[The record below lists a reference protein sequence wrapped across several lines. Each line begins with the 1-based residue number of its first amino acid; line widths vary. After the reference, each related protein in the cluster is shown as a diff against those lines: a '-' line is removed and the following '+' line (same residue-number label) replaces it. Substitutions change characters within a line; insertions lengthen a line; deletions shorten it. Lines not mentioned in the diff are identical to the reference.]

1 MIAINKIEEITRLF
15 YEEHLKG
22 TEIAKQIGV
31 NKSYVTKIIQKDE
44 RYINEKENRMK
55 QSKERHKACKRE
67 YINRKRQTDKQEYQ
81 ALLRQINADNEYLS
95 TKSEMSDIAF
105 TNWNRGMFDYDKY
118 SSDLILKKGITT
130 GYNVPKRVSNR
141 VMPNCIKANV

>member
-1 MIAINKIEEITRLF
+1 MRAINKIEEITRLF

-22 TEIAKQIGV
+22 TEIAEQIGV

-44 RYINEKENRMK
+44 RYINEKENRIK

-95 TKSEMSDIAF
+95 TKREISDIAF
-105 TNWNRGMFDYDKY
+105 TNWNRGMFEYDKY

>member
-1 MIAINKIEEITRLF
+1 MRAINKIEEITRLF

-22 TEIAKQIGV
+22 TEIAEQIGV

-44 RYINEKENRMK
+44 RYINEKENRIK

-95 TKSEMSDIAF
+95 TKKEISDIAF

>member
-1 MIAINKIEEITRLF
+1 MRAINKIEEITRLF

-67 YINRKRQTDKQEYQ
+67 YMGRKRQTDKQEYQ

>member
-1 MIAINKIEEITRLF
+1 MRAINKIEEITRLF

-22 TEIAKQIGV
+22 TEIAEQIGV

-44 RYINEKENRMK
+44 RYINEKENRIK

>member
-1 MIAINKIEEITRLF
+1 MRAINKIEEIAKLF

-22 TEIAKQIGV
+22 IEIAKQIGV

-141 VMPNCIKANV
+141 IMPKYIKANV

>member
-1 MIAINKIEEITRLF
+1 MRAINKIEEITKLF

-22 TEIAKQIGV
+22 IEIAKQIGV

-44 RYINEKENRMK
+44 RYIKEKENRMK

>member
-1 MIAINKIEEITRLF
+1 MRAINKIEEITRLF

-22 TEIAKQIGV
+22 TEIAKRIGV

-44 RYINEKENRMK
+44 RYINEKESRMK

-95 TKSEMSDIAF
+95 TKNEMSDVAF

>member
-1 MIAINKIEEITRLF
+1 MRAINKIEEITKLF

-44 RYINEKENRMK
+44 RYIKEKENRMK

-67 YINRKRQTDKQEYQ
+67 YMGRKRQTDKQEYQ
-81 ALLRQINADNEYLS
+81 ALLRQINADNEHLS

-130 GYNVPKRVSNR
+130 GYNVHKRVSNR

>member
-1 MIAINKIEEITRLF
+1 MRAINKIEEITRLF

-22 TEIAKQIGV
+22 TEIAKQIGA
-31 NKSYVTKIIQKDE
+31 NKSYITKIIQKDE

-67 YINRKRQTDKQEYQ
+67 YINRKRQTDKEEYQ

-95 TKSEMSDIAF
+95 TKKEISDIAF
-105 TNWNRGMFDYDKY
+105 VNLNRGMFEDDKH
-118 SSDLILKKGITT
+118 SSDLILKKGITI

-141 VMPNCIKANV
+141 VMPNCIKANI

>member
-1 MIAINKIEEITRLF
+1 MRAINKIEEITRLF

-22 TEIAKQIGV
+22 TEIAKRIGV

-44 RYINEKENRMK
+44 RYINDKESRMI
-55 QSKERHKACKRE
+55 QSKERHNACKRE
-67 YINRKRQTDKQEYQ
+67 YIIRKRQTDKQEYQ

-95 TKSEMSDIAF
+95 TKNEMSDVAF

>member
-1 MIAINKIEEITRLF
+1 MRAINKIEEITKLF

-22 TEIAKQIGV
+22 TEIAKQIDV

-44 RYINEKENRMK
+44 RYIKEKENRMK
-55 QSKERHKACKRE
+55 QSKERHKAYKRE

-95 TKSEMSDIAF
+95 TKKELSDVEF

>member
-1 MIAINKIEEITRLF
+1 MRAINKIEEITRLF

-55 QSKERHKACKRE
+55 QSKERHKACKRK
-67 YINRKRQTDKQEYQ
+67 YINRKRQPDKQEYQ

-141 VMPNCIKANV
+141 IMPKYIKANV

>member
-1 MIAINKIEEITRLF
+1 MRAINKIEEITRLF

-22 TEIAKQIGV
+22 TEIAEQIGV

-44 RYINEKENRMK
+44 RYINEKENRIK

-95 TKSEMSDIAF
+95 TKNEMSDVAF
-105 TNWNRGMFDYDKY
+105 TNWNRGMFEYDKY

>member
-1 MIAINKIEEITRLF
+1 MRAINKIEEITKLF

-44 RYINEKENRMK
+44 RYIKEKENRMK

-67 YINRKRQTDKQEYQ
+67 YINRKRQTDKKEYQ

-130 GYNVPKRVSNR
+130 GYNVPKRVSSR